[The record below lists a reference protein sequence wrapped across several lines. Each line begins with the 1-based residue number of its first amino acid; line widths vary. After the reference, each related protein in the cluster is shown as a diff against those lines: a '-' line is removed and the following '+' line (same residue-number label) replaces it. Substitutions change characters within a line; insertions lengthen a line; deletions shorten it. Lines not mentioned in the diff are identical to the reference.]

1 MRMVEKIGSMK
12 DAGIGS
18 DDRIVGVR
26 RVDAA
31 LEFVLSIYLRVTVE
45 DECQRRELK
54 IAGSINV
61 RHPFFV
67 TKL

>member
-1 MRMVEKIGSMK
+1 
-12 DAGIGS
+12 
-18 DDRIVGVR
+18 VR

-31 LEFVLSIYLRVTVE
+31 LEFVLAIYLRVTVE